1 MGAEASLAGG
11 VSRLVD
17 FGGALRRAGLPVGTG
32 RVMAFCEAA
41 ALVDD
46 EDLYWTGRATL
57 VSRHDQI
64 PVYDRVFGMFF
75 AGQVP
80 GATARERQMPRL
92 VLTAVDAGK
101 AGEIEVAG
109 APEAALASPDEV
121 LRNKSFARCTPEEL
135 AQLSKLISR
144 IRFATPR
151 RRSRRRR
158 RARDGEPDLRRT
170 LRRAM
175 RTGGEPMERA
185 WRSRRPRR
193 RPLVLLLDVSGSMA
207 SFSRPLAIF
216 AHAAVRGRE
225 RVEAFCFGTRLTRLT
240 PALAVRDPDEALRR
254 AAEEAADWDG
264 GTRIGEALKRFL
276 DGWGHAGLARGAVVL
291 ICSDGLDVGDPEVL
305 ARQMERLSRLA
316 HRVVWLNPLK
326 ENPEYAPL
334 ARGMQAALPYVD
346 VFRSGH
352 DLASLEA
359 VASAFD
365 SL

>member
-1 MGAEASLAGG
+1 
-11 VSRLVD
+11 
-17 FGGALRRAGLPVGTG
+17 
-32 RVMAFCEAA
+32 
-41 ALVDD
+41 
-46 EDLYWTGRATL
+46 
-57 VSRHDQI
+57 
-64 PVYDRVFGMFF
+64 
-75 AGQVP
+75 
-80 GATARERQMPRL
+80 
-92 VLTAVDAGK
+92 
-101 AGEIEVAG
+101 
-109 APEAALASPDEV
+109 
-121 LRNKSFARCTPEEL
+121 
-135 AQLSKLISR
+135 
-144 IRFATPR
+144 
-151 RRSRRRR
+151 
-158 RARDGEPDLRRT
+158 
-170 LRRAM
+170 M

-254 AAEEAADWDG
+254 AAEEVADWDG

-334 ARGMQAALPYVD
+334 ARGMHAALPYVD

-352 DLASLEA
+352 DLASLES
-359 VASAFD
+359 VAAALE